1 LERINFRKTLWALYI
16 YNMSETAVDVEKKYE
31 DNDVGRKQFKD
42 DLLTKYNNDADKD
55 KRNLIEVWNDW
66 WDKHENHNETRGNPL
81 SNPVKSSDLEA
92 VNSSDLEENR
102 IKMFTSVFEIYLYRT
117 IELTVPSRF
126 KNDYDFSE
134 SNYDL
139 LPDNVTHYNF
149 PTDFFTTKF
158 KVIEPEAKFDKFKS
172 AYDGWNK
179 LKNEKKQKE
188 EDIVYNLILRRV
200 FPADRE
206 KLCNSVIGTHIV
218 TSILA
223 TVSAGSATIATL
235 SIAAPALIGL
245 ASIGAGPGGLVLVV
259 FLGGAAII
267 YGFFTKTSYNYYKRH
282 NARIREG
289 VKFGGNDGQG
299 QGSGQQFELKI
310 LPEIPDGTKLIT
322 KFELYNDG
330 RIESADDENMPPI
343 PPNPEIEKKLR
354 DPKTLETVVAEMP
367 PIPEQI
373 RESAHLKMAREVVAD
388 FTKAAIQ
395 NVMKQR
401 PDAVAG
407 GKTRRRPK
415 RKRSKTK
422 RNQKKSNK
430 RRT

>member
-1 LERINFRKTLWALYI
+1 
-16 YNMSETAVDVEKKYE
+16 MSETAIDVEKKYE
-31 DNDVGRKQFKD
+31 DDDVGRKQFKD

-117 IELTVPSRF
+117 IELTVPYQF
-126 KNDYDFSE
+126 KDNYDFSE

-158 KVIEPEAKFDKFKS
+158 KVIEPGAKFDKFKS

-206 KLCNSVIGTHIV
+206 KLCKSVIGTHIITSLLASV
-218 TSILA
+218 T
-223 TVSAGSATIATL
+223 AGLTTMATL
-235 SIAAPALIGL
+235 PIAAPALIGL

-259 FLGGAAII
+259 IFGGGAII
-267 YGFFTKTSYNYYKRH
+267 CGVYTAALHNAHKPF

-310 LPEIPDGTKLIT
+310 LTGIPDGIEFIE

-367 PIPEQI
+367 PIPEPI
-373 RESAHLKMAREVVAD
+373 LESAPLKMAREVVAD

-401 PDAVAG
+401 PDAFANDYIKRQNHFVVG

-415 RKRSKTK
+415 RKKSKTK